1 MIRTSVNNGLPRWH
15 SAKESAC
22 QYRRQQ
28 RLGFHLWVGEIPWN
42 RKRQPSPVFLLGR
55 FHEQRSLAG
64 YSSWG
69 AKNWTRLSDG
79 TQKTA
84 QCEQHNTAWGARR
97 KGNTQESSRVYSG
110 MSWMR
115 SSLTEDRLI
124 TGEVYSLL
132 HQRQFRKSFP
142 PDKLIPLPRT
152 VYLSSNISQ
161 MICFAK
167 CINTRKKGIPKKSL
181 LSYYKLIN

>member
-1 MIRTSVNNGLPRWH
+1 
-15 SAKESAC
+15 
-22 QYRRQQ
+22 
-28 RLGFHLWVGEIPWN
+28 
-42 RKRQPSPVFLLGR
+42 
-55 FHEQRSLAG
+55 
-64 YSSWG
+64 
-69 AKNWTRLSDG
+69 
-79 TQKTA
+79 
-84 QCEQHNTAWGARR
+84 
-97 KGNTQESSRVYSG
+97 
-110 MSWMR
+110 MR

-132 HQRQFRKSFP
+132 QQRQFRKSFP
-142 PDKLIPLPRT
+142 LDKLIPRT